1 VAMILIV
8 VGLALA
14 GAIMALG
21 WLHWRGVIRF
31 GRRQPAWGLGTM
43 IFGLLQLAAWLL
55 FPGSPEV
62 WLRPPI
68 ALAAA
73 VLAGLGLAR
82 RWGARPA

>member
-1 VAMILIV
+1 MILIGL
-8 VGLALA
+8 GLALA

-21 WLHWRGVIRF
+21 WLHWRGIVRF

-55 FPGSPEV
+55 FPGPPEV

-68 ALAAA
+68 ALVAA
-73 VLAGLGLAR
+73 VLAGRWLMR
-82 RWGARPA
+82 RRGARPA